1 MILKNSLKEHRKRNN
16 FTQEELGDKVG
27 VSRQTIISIE
37 KYKYKPSMELG
48 LKLAMELKV
57 QVGVLFFLVD
67 Q

>member
-1 MILKNSLKEHRKRNN
+1 MTLKNSLKEYRKRNN

-57 QVGVLFFLVD
+57 QVGTLFFLVD

>member
-1 MILKNSLKEHRKRNN
+1 MTLKNSLKEYRKRNN

-57 QVGVLFFLVD
+57 QVGVLFFLAD